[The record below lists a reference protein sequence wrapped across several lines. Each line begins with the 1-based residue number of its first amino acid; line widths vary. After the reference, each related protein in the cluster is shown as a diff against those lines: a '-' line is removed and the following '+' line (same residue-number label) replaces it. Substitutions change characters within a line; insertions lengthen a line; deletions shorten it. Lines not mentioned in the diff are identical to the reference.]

1 MPHPTATLAFLIS
14 LLCAAT
20 AAQGQTPET
29 MLAVDSLKAEVVFV
43 KGERAY
49 VSRGQSDGLAS
60 GWRVA
65 QVLGVDGEVDLPL
78 VWIGDDLS
86 RVELERDSRWMIAE
100 GDSVLLVEYVLPD
113 ELSQGGTVRIGT
125 YGQPTAFDLPPV
137 SMLDWDL
144 REAIYARVGPFVDSL
159 VCEETSATT
168 WLLKPDVDRHLSDGR
183 RIDALMICDAIKSNS
198 LRCGPFSML
207 CEFFSRG
214 FDTLYCVAAN
224 PFRIQSNFP
233 CLCEESRVL
242 YDSPGFWI
250 SPDEGLEYAR
260 DDLPVTSGEFAIDHM
275 DDTLTVLVRRNK
287 TRTRFADTVEIR
299 CYEDYDAARLAFELG
314 EVDIVELAPFDVSRY
329 QDTYYIGVE
338 PVNGAVFM
346 SVNNQKPYMQ
356 DNLFAASL
364 QYLLNKKSLCRV
376 PLGGA
381 VDPLNQMPGAADF
394 NLSSPYE
401 FDSRKGR
408 RLLRQIDDLPKF
420 LSLVLTDHRDP
431 GLSRVAEYVRGIL
444 AREGITL
451 TVYRLS
457 DLDLESDDTAESIS
471 SFDLMLSRL
480 FDPTGARS
488 MLLFQGVFHTE
499 FDRPEYNRSLYW
511 SEDMHDALVEYL
523 GGCIGN
529 SDAGRVAEKKM
540 IYEHLNVPTGVWL
553 YTPKRFFAMSARV
566 TSLSFLEG
574 GILNLGRI
582 EIDSQ

>member
-1 MPHPTATLAFLIS
+1 MILIS
-14 LLCAAT
+14 LLCVT
-20 AAQGQTPET
+20 SAAQGQAPET
-29 MLAVDSLKAEVVFV
+29 MLAADSLKAEVVYV

-49 VSRGQSDGLAS
+49 ISRGQSDGLAS
-60 GWRVA
+60 GWRLA
-65 QVLGVDGEVDLPL
+65 RIMGVDGEAEIPL

-86 RVELERDSRWMIAE
+86 RIELRDDSEWRLAE
-100 GDSVLLVEYVLPD
+100 GDSVLLIEYVLPD
-113 ELSQGGTVRIGT
+113 DLSGGSAVRIGA
-125 YGQPTAFDLPPV
+125 YGRPTGFDRPPV
-137 SMLDWDL
+137 SMFDWDL
-144 REAIYARVGPFVDSL
+144 REAIFARVGPFIDSL

-198 LRCGPFSML
+198 LRCGPFSIL
-207 CEFFSRG
+207 CEFFNRA

-242 YDSPGFWI
+242 YNSPGFWVC
-250 SPDEGLEYAR
+250 PDEGSEYAH
-260 DDLPVTSGEFAIDHM
+260 DDLPVTSGDFAIDHL
-275 DDTLTVLVRRNK
+275 DDTLTMLVRRNK
-287 TRTRFADTVEIR
+287 GRTQFADTVEIR
-299 CYEDYDAARLAFELG
+299 FYKDYDAAKLAFELG
-314 EVDIVELAPFDVSRY
+314 EVDMVELAPFDVSRY
-329 QDTYYIGVE
+329 QDTYYVGVE

-346 SVNNQKPYMQ
+346 SVNNQKSYMQ

-364 QYLLNKKSLCRV
+364 QYLLNKNSLCRV

-381 VDPLNQMPGAADF
+381 VEPLNRIPGADEF
-394 NLSSPYE
+394 ELSSPYE
-401 FDSRKGR
+401 FDPRKGR
-408 RLLRQIDDLPKF
+408 RLLRQIDGLPKF
-420 LSLVLTDHRDP
+420 LSLVLTDHRDQ
-431 GLSRVAEYVRGIL
+431 GLARVAEYVRGVL

-457 DLDLESDDTAESIS
+457 DLDLESDDTVESIA

-480 FDPTGARS
+480 FDPTGART
-488 MLLFQGVFHTE
+488 MLLFQGVYHTE

-511 SEDMHDALVEYL
+511 SEDMHGALVEYL

-529 SDAGRVAEKKM
+529 SDEGRGAEKDM

-574 GILNLGRI
+574 GILDLGRI
-582 EIDSQ
+582 EIDSR